1 MTTKLNLT
9 IEETVVSQVKKYA
22 RKKNVSVSELTE
34 NYYKS
39 LLQEKSAK
47 KESFTEKY
55 AGIVKNNK
63 LNNLNKIR
71 DEILKEK
78 YGL

>member
-9 IEETVVSQVKKYA
+9 IEETIVSQMKKYA
-22 RKKNVSVSELTE
+22 RQKNVSVSELTE

-39 LLQEKSAK
+39 LLEKGVSK
-47 KESFTEKY
+47 KKSFAEKY
-55 AGIVKNNK
+55 AGIVKNK
-63 LNNLNKIR
+63 ALNNLDKVR
-71 DEILKEK
+71 DEYLKEK

>member
-34 NYYKS
+34 KYYKS
-39 LLQEKSAK
+39 LLHHKPVK
-47 KESFTEKY
+47 KTSFTEKF
-55 AGIVKNNK
+55 AGIIKNNK
-63 LNNLNKIR
+63 LNDLDKIK
-71 DEILKEK
+71 EENLKEK